1 MYIVNTLMQKR
12 YIMLTIEQ
20 IRTALQD
27 RRIDV
32 VADSAGVSYS
42 TVRDIR
48 SGTNTNPTYETTSK
62 LSDYLERCAAIM
74 ERVNNG

>member
-1 MYIVNTLMQKR
+1 
-12 YIMLTIEQ
+12 MLTIEQ

-32 VADSAGVSYS
+32 VAVSADVGYS

-48 SGTNTNPTYETTSK
+48 SGANTNPTYEPRSK
-62 LSDYLERCAAIM
+62 LSDYLERGAALM

>member
-1 MYIVNTLMQKR
+1 MYIVNTLIQKR
-12 YIMLTIEQ
+12 YTMLTIEQ

-32 VADSAGVSYS
+32 VAVSADVSYS

-48 SGTNTNPTYETTSK
+48 SGANTNPTYETMAK
-62 LSDYLERCAAIM
+62 LSDYLERCAALM